1 MARALLMAEKP
12 SLMRDI
18 LAVYNT
24 MSMSDT
30 IDFVAFAGHTM
41 TLAEPKDYK
50 SEWGEKK
57 WHWGMLPIVPDNFKC
72 KVSQGKEKLF
82 NDLKYKLS
90 TGHYDYVINACDPDR
105 EGQAIFQYFI
115 DYVGCKLPVKRFWT
129 NDLTEVSIKNT
140 LLNLRDNNEPFLKN
154 LTTASKLRGQ
164 FDWLVGMNLT
174 VASSLQMKNTAK
186 VGRVKTPTLKI
197 IVDRELEIMN
207 FKPTTSYE
215 LEGNFGLYNGT
226 YFDEEGIVRFAKKE
240 DAEKIIKDLKK
251 DSVVE
256 NVEKKTESSYA
267 PQLYSLSS
275 LQTDASRLF
284 GYTAEE
290 TKSLVQS
297 LYEKK
302 ILSYPRTDNPYISSE
317 LAKKFPTMLKAIADV
332 DGIGTYV
339 SDVLKDTKAQSAVA
353 KNKRYVNDAKMAES
367 GHYAI
372 VPTGVVPQLTRLSKD
387 ELNIFSTVAKRFVA
401 IFLPPMKVSKTT
413 ITTNSNGYLFRT
425 TGKILLDKG
434 YSVVFDT
441 KSTDVE
447 LPNLKKG
454 DKVTLTGTKLNEKIS
469 TPPQRYT
476 DGTLISVME
485 NPVKFLL
492 DEGLKTTIKEN
503 KGIGTTA
510 TRDNIIGELVSN
522 GYIEKKKGKGKVEY
536 IYATEK
542 GIAIIQNLKDKDIS
556 SVDLTGIWE
565 ENLGKVEKGEMDS
578 KEFSKLMV
586 DYVLKSI
593 NDIKSSS
600 MTTVFNSNG
609 SEVLGTCP
617 KCGKIVKEGKDYY
630 LCSGYKTDCDFIV
643 GKKVVGA
650 NLTKTE
656 MKKLLNGQTTKEMTF
671 TKKDGSETKTWKA
684 KLVIDSNTKRL
695 VFANASNSGGS
706 KSTKDMGV
714 CPKCGKPIK
723 ASDKFFMCTDYKN
736 PCEFIVG
743 KTIMG
748 AKITDADFKKLLKG
762 ETIKKKF
769 TWKSGKQS
777 EAGLKLVN
785 GKTEFVF
792 N

>member
-1 MARALLMAEKP
+1 MKALLLAEKP
-12 SLMRDI
+12 SLMREI
-18 LAVYNT
+18 FSVYSH
-24 MSMSDT
+24 MSFSDH
-30 IDFVAFAGHTM
+30 IDFAAFAGHTM
-41 TLAEPKDYK
+41 KLAEPGDYK
-50 SEWGEKK
+50 VEWAETK
-57 WHWGMLPIVPDNFKC
+57 WNWTMLPIIPTVFKC
-72 KVSQGKEKLF
+72 KIASDKVKLYK
-82 NDLKYKLS
+82 DLQQKLN
-90 TGHYDYVINACDPDR
+90 TGHYDYIINACDPDR

-115 DYVGCKLPVKRFWT
+115 DHVGSNLPVKRFWT
-129 NDLTEVSIKNT
+129 NDLTEGSIQNA
-140 LLNLRDNNEPFLKN
+140 LLNLRDNNEDFLRN

-164 FDWLVGMNLT
+164 FDWLIGMNLT
-174 VASSLQMKNTAK
+174 VASSLQMQNTVK

-207 FKPTTSYE
+207 FKPTASYE
-215 LEGNFGLYNGT
+215 LEGQFGLYNGT

-240 DAEKIIKDLKK
+240 DAEKVTKNLKK
-251 DSVVE
+251 NSVIE

-267 PQLYSLSS
+267 PQLYSLST
-275 LQTDASRLF
+275 LQTDSSKLF

-290 TKSLVQS
+290 TKSIVQS

-302 ILSYPRTDNPYISSE
+302 ILSYPRTDNPYISSS
-317 LAKKFPTMLKAIADV
+317 LAKNFPTMLKAIADV
-332 DGIGTYV
+332 DGISMYV
-339 SDVLKDTKAQSAVA
+339 NDVLKDTNAQICVA

-372 VPTGVVPQLTRLSKD
+372 VPTGVVPQLSRLSKD
-387 ELNIFSTVAKRFVA
+387 ELTIFGTVAKRFVA

-413 ITTNSNGYLFRT
+413 IITNSNGYLFKT
-425 TGKILLDKG
+425 TGKVLLEKG

-447 LPNLKKG
+447 LPNVKKG
-454 DKVTLTGTKLNEKIS
+454 DKVALTGIQLNEKIS

-476 DGTLISVME
+476 DGTLISIME

-510 TRDNIIGELVSN
+510 TRDNIIGELVAN

-565 ENLGKVEKGEMDS
+565 EKLGKVEKGEMNAKD
-578 KEFSKLMV
+578 FSKLMV

-593 NDIKSSS
+593 NDIKSSH
-600 MTTVFNSNG
+600 MTTVFNSNS

-617 KCGKIVKEGKDYY
+617 KCGNSVKEGKDYY
-630 LCSGYKTDCDFIV
+630 LCSEYKKTCDFIV
-643 GKKVVGA
+643 GKKIVGT

-671 TKKDGSETKTWKA
+671 TKKDSSETKTWNA
-684 KLVIDSNTKRL
+684 KLVIDPNTKKL
-695 VFANASNSGGS
+695 VFANANKNS
-706 KSTKDMGV
+706 KSTKDMGI
-714 CPKCGKPIK
+714 CPKCGNPVKV
-723 ASDKFFMCTDYKN
+723 SDKFFICNNYKKT
-736 PCEFIVG
+736 CDFIVG
-743 KTIMG
+743 KAIMG
-748 AKITDADFKKLLKG
+748 AKITDEDFDKLLKG
-762 ETIKKKF
+762 EVITKTF
-769 TWKSGKQS
+769 TWKSGKQGV
-777 EAGLKLVN
+777 AGLKLVN
-785 GKTEFVF
+785 GKTQFVF
-792 N
+792 K

>member
-24 MSMSDT
+24 MSMTDT

-50 SEWGEKK
+50 PEWGEKK

-72 KVSQGKEKLF
+72 KVSSDKVKMY
-82 NDLKYKLS
+82 NDLKNKLM

-115 DYVGCKLPVKRFWT
+115 DHVGCKLPVKRFWT
-129 NDLTEVSIKNT
+129 NDLTEISIKNT

-174 VASSLQMKNTAK
+174 VASSLQMKNTAR

-207 FKPTTSYE
+207 FKPTTTYE
-215 LEGNFGLYNGT
+215 LEGNFGLYAGT
-226 YFDEEGIVRFAKKE
+226 HFDEEGIVRFKQKE
-240 DAEKIIKDLKK
+240 DADKIIKDLSKEC
-251 DSVVE
+251 VVE
-256 NVEKKTESSYA
+256 SVEKKTESSYA
-267 PQLYSLSS
+267 PQLYSLNS
-275 LQTDASRLF
+275 LQTDASRIF
-284 GYTAEE
+284 GYNADE
-290 TKSLVQS
+290 TLGLVQS

-339 SDVLKDTKAQSAVA
+339 NDVLKDTKAQNAVA

-387 ELNIFSTVAKRFVA
+387 ELNIFTLVAKRFVA
-401 IFLPPMKVSKTT
+401 IFMPPMKVSKTT
-413 ITTNSNGYLFRT
+413 IVTNSNGYLFRT
-425 TGKILLDKG
+425 NGKILLDRG

-447 LPNLKKG
+447 LPNVKKG
-454 DKVTLTGTKLNEKIS
+454 DKVTLNGTKLNEKIS

-510 TRDNIIGELVSN
+510 TRANIITELVAN
-522 GYIEKKKGKGKVEY
+522 GYIEKKKNKGKVEY

-542 GIAIIQNLKDKDIS
+542 GIAIIQNLKDIDIS

-565 ENLGKVEKGEMDS
+565 ENLSKVEKGEMDA

-593 NDIKSSS
+593 NDIKASS
-600 MTTVFNSNG
+600 MATVYNSSG
-609 SEVLGTCP
+609 TEVLGTCP

-630 LCSGYKTDCDFIV
+630 LCSGYKNDCDFIV
-643 GKKVVGA
+643 GKKLVGA
-650 NLTKTE
+650 NITKTD
-656 MKKLLNGQTTKEMTF
+656 MKKLLSGQVTGEKTF
-671 TKKDGSETKTWKA
+671 TKKDGSETKTWKS
-684 KLVIDSNTKRL
+684 KLVIDNNTKRL
-695 VFANASNSGGS
+695 VFANSSNTGS
-706 KSTKDMGV
+706 SSAKDLGV
-714 CPKCGKPIK
+714 CPKCKKPIK
-723 ASDKFFMCTDYKN
+723 ASDKFFMCSDYKN
-736 PCEFIVG
+736 PCDFIVG

-769 TWKSGKQS
+769 TWKSGKQG
-777 EAGLKLVN
+777 EAGLKMTN

-792 N
+792 